1 MNMIKTSKMK
11 KKKNQD
17 ITDIYEKK
25 LSRIENS
32 LVAVLTRVS
41 KIFFHNMYQ
50 YSFVPITMLLID
62 WF

>member
-1 MNMIKTSKMK
+1 MFSN
-11 KKKNQD
+11 
-17 ITDIYEKK
+17 YEYVRTVNHICLYLKK
-25 LSRIENS
+25 LPRIENS

-41 KIFFHNMYQ
+41 KIFFHNMYE